1 MSEGVRIG
9 APSPSD
15 IFPNHGAEKTGLIPL
30 QAPDD
35 MRTLKLVLEYDG
47 FDYHGW
53 QVQDDA
59 PTIQGVIEAA
69 LGKILGVPIRV
80 HGAGRTD
87 AKVHALGQV
96 ASFRCPSD
104 IPTTALQRAMN
115 SLLPRDV
122 VVHEVRDVATDFHA
136 RFSALG
142 KVYAYRIVN
151 RPERAPLRLRYAWH
165 IPQPL
170 DVPAVALAGAYLQ
183 GTHDFTSFQATG
195 SDINTTERTLTEL
208 TVTRERDEIV
218 ISCTANGFLRHMVRN
233 IVGTLVDVGRAVRL
247 PTDIKRILDGRDRRL
262 AGATAPPQGLYLVQV
277 LYP

>member
-1 MSEGVRIG
+1 
-9 APSPSD
+9 
-15 IFPNHGAEKTGLIPL
+15 
-30 QAPDD
+30 

-47 FDYHGW
+47 FDYCGW

-59 PTIQGVIEAA
+59 LTIQGVIEAA
-69 LGKILGVPIRV
+69 LAKILGEPVRV
-80 HGAGRTD
+80 NGAGRTD

-104 IPTTALQRAMN
+104 IPTTALQRALN

-122 VVHEVRDVATDFHA
+122 VVCEVQNVPADFHA

-142 KVYAYRIVN
+142 KVYAYRILH
-151 RPERAPLRLRYAWH
+151 RPVRAPLRLRYAWH

-170 DVPAVALAGAYLQ
+170 DVQAVALAGACLQ

-195 SDINTTERTLTEL
+195 SEVKTTERTLTEL
-208 TVTRERDEIV
+208 TVTHEGDEIV

-233 IVGTLVDVGRAVRL
+233 IVGTLVEVGRGARL
-247 PTDIKRILDGRDRRL
+247 PADIKRILNGRDRRL